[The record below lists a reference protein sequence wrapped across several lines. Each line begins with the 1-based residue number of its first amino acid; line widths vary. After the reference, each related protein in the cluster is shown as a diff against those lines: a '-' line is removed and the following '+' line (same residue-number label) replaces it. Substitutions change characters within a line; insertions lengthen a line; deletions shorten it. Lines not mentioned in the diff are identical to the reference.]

1 MRASL
6 MVTCLADALFPGVG
20 EAAVRVLRELGVTV
34 DFPPGQVCCGQPAY
48 NSGYPDE
55 ARAAA
60 RAYLRAF
67 ADSEH
72 VVSVS
77 GSCAAMVRNQ
87 YPALFEGRPELGL
100 AEDVALRTF
109 EFSEFLVDVL
119 RVSHLPVACRRRAT
133 FHHSCHTVRTLGVKR
148 QPELLIGMVEG
159 LDYVPLPRA
168 EECCGFGGTF
178 AVRLAAVSM
187 SLVDDKVD
195 SVLATRAE
203 LLMGLDMSCLMNI
216 GGRLRRRGN
225 HVVVKHLCEVLAE
238 GWQA

>member
-1 MRASL
+1 MI
-6 MVTCLADALFPGVG
+6 TCLADALFPSVG

-34 DFPPGQVCCGQPAY
+34 DFPAGQVCCGQPAF

-67 ADSEH
+67 AASEH

-77 GSCAAMVRNQ
+77 GSCAAMVRVH
-87 YPALFEGRPELGL
+87 YPRLFEGRPEWRL
-100 AEDVALRTF
+100 AQDVARRTF
-109 EFSEFLVDVL
+109 EFSEFLIDV
-119 RVSHLPVACRRRAT
+119 VGVTDLPAVCERRAT
-133 FHHSCHTVRTLGVKR
+133 FHHSCHTSRTLGVRR
-148 QPELLIGMVEG
+148 QPERLIGMVEG

-178 AVRLAAVSM
+178 AVKMPAVSTA
-187 SLVDDKVD
+187 LVDDKAD
-195 SVLATRAE
+195 NVLRTGAQ

-216 GGRLRRRGN
+216 GGRLRRRGAD
-225 HVVVKHLCEVLAE
+225 VTVKHLCEVLAE
-238 GWQA
+238 GWRA